1 MIQIERKK
9 YLERV
14 KKLRTSHRIIMIT
27 GLRGSGKTTF
37 LASIA
42 HELRGEKPPVRIVQ
56 LDGESGIST
65 GRQLLAEARA
75 LGAGPSALCLDN
87 ADTIDGLPEAIDEI
101 ARNYATTI
109 FVAGR
114 GASLARELDR
124 KLSAKPGRID
134 IMPLSYREFL
144 EYRGLDDSRLAL
156 ALYAKTGGLPET
168 GILAPDS
175 PYASQFLRMMAN
187 SFLLSGII
195 EPNQIRNPGH
205 IRKLLELVARS
216 GTETLPA
223 RAICASFAAERLTIS
238 PQAALDYL
246 GLCRDA
252 GLIVPV
258 KVLDIDR
265 KKTVDSGDVWYFADA
280 GLRAAFVHKASPA
293 EIDRA
298 YVNLVYLHLVD
309 SGWTVTQGRVDSL
322 RQTKEAISFV
332 CEKDGKRIYV
342 QTTGN
347 SATAGERLRKRNAL
361 LAIRDAWPKYL
372 VDPDGETGEDDGIRQ
387 VYLRDLLA
395 GRTGYAELA

>member
-1 MIQIERKK
+1 MIHITRKR

-14 KKLRTSHRIIMIT
+14 TALRQTNRIIAIT

-56 LDGESGIST
+56 LDGESGVLT

-87 ADTIDGLPEAIDEI
+87 ADAIENLSEALDEI
-101 ARNYATTI
+101 GRNYATTI
-109 FVAGR
+109 FIAGR
-114 GASLARELDR
+114 RASLARELDR
-124 KLSAKPGRID
+124 KLAAKPGRID

-156 ALYAKTGGLPET
+156 SLYAKTGGLPET

-175 PYASQFLRMMAN
+175 PYASQFIRMMAD
-187 SFLLSGII
+187 SFLLTGII

-216 GTETLPA
+216 GGETLPA

-246 GLCRDA
+246 GLCRDS

-265 KKTVDSGDVWYFADA
+265 KKTVDSGDVWYFADS
-280 GLRAAFVHKASPA
+280 GLRAAFVKKAGPA
-293 EIDRA
+293 EADRA
-298 YVNLVYLHLVD
+298 YVNLVYLHLLD
-309 SGWTVTQGRVDSL
+309 TGWTVAQGRVDTG
-322 RQTKEAISFV
+322 RQIKETVSFT

-347 SATAGERLRKRNAL
+347 SATAGERLRKRKAL

>member
-1 MIQIERKK
+1 MIQIARTR
-9 YLERV
+9 YLEKV
-14 KKLRTSHRIIMIT
+14 KTLRAAHRIIVIT

-42 HELRGEKPPVRIVQ
+42 HELRNERPPVRIVQ
-56 LDGESGIST
+56 LNGERGIST

-87 ADTIDGLPEAIDEI
+87 ADAIEGLSEAIDEI

-109 FVAGR
+109 FVTGR

-124 KLSAKPGRID
+124 KLSAKPGRVD
-134 IMPLSYREFL
+134 VRPLSYREFL
-144 EYRGLDDSRLAL
+144 EYRGLDDSRLSL
-156 ALYAKTGGLPET
+156 SLYAKIGGLPET
-168 GILAPDS
+168 GMIEPDS
-175 PYASQFLRMMAN
+175 PHASQFIRMMAD
-187 SFLLSGII
+187 SFLLTLII

-216 GTETLPA
+216 GGDPLPA

-246 GLCRDA
+246 GLCRDS
-252 GLIVPV
+252 GLIAPV
-258 KVLDIDR
+258 SVLDIDR
-265 KKTVDSGDVWYFADA
+265 KKTVDAGDVWYFADA
-280 GLRAAFVHKASPA
+280 GLRAAFVRKESPA
-293 EIDRA
+293 EADRA

-309 SGWTVTQGRVDSL
+309 SGWTVAQGRVD
-322 RQTKEAISFV
+322 RGRGTKETVTFA
-332 CEKDGKRIYV
+332 CERDGKRIYV

-347 SATAGERLRKRNAL
+347 SATAGERLRRRTAI

-372 VDPDGETGEDDGIRQ
+372 IDPDGETGEDDGIRQ
-387 VYLRDLLA
+387 VYLRDLLS
-395 GRTGYAELA
+395 GKTGYAELA